1 MSRNRKDKEM
11 TKEEKSLLLF
21 LETQAVDYWGKVD
34 IRHMNEDDMNIA
46 ERWNKE
52 GFIKFGRICYKD
64 IKPAGIRVSTHWV
77 NLSEKA
83 MNAAHDE
90 RKARAVRTWKKREWK
105 TTEEKNEN
113 T

>member
-1 MSRNRKDKEM
+1 MKNKKTNEM

-52 GFIKFGRICYKD
+52 GFIKFGRICFKD
-64 IKPAGIRVSTHWV
+64 RKPAGGRNSTHWV
-77 NLSEKA
+77 ILSEKA

-90 RKARAVRTWKKREWK
+90 RKARAVRTWNKRDWK
-105 TTEEKNEN
+105 TTEEINEN
-113 T
+113 S

>member
-1 MSRNRKDKEM
+1 MKKTNTKETTEM

-52 GFIKFGRICYKD
+52 GFVKFGRICYKD
-64 IKPAGIRVSTHWV
+64 IKPAGVKVSTHWV
-77 NLSEKA
+77 NLSDKA
-83 MNAAHDE
+83 WRAAGDE
-90 RKARAVRTWKKREWK
+90 RKARAIRCWNKRTWK
-105 TTEEKNEN
+105 TTEEK
-113 T
+113 